1 MNGMNEG
8 NDSTISSA
16 CELCTLVKRKLLPIT
31 FKVYAEKAYDFF
43 SWFCFTLVCAP
54 ARWNVWYEKRT
65 SNDMTIYVKAERLQ
79 AKWQRKEGKGR
90 DHLGSNECALLRMVC
105 LGERALEAG
114 NFHCAQTIAIH
125 YELDNMVFLNY
136 RCCDC
141 ACSRRDAENTYK
153 RETIHNFIEIGWVF
167 FIGLPGSTH
176 TDTQW
181 IKYSPKTAPMRR
193 ANKQNITTP
202 TTTISLWSI
211 CLTYTST
218 VVDEQQN

>member
-1 MNGMNEG
+1 
-8 NDSTISSA
+8 
-16 CELCTLVKRKLLPIT
+16 
-31 FKVYAEKAYDFF
+31 
-43 SWFCFTLVCAP
+43 
-54 ARWNVWYEKRT
+54 
-65 SNDMTIYVKAERLQ
+65 MTIYVKAERLQ

-141 ACSRRDAENTYK
+141 AEMRKTRTNAK
-153 RETIHNFIEIGWVF
+153 RYTILLKLDGFF

-176 TDTQW
+176 TDTQ
-181 IKYSPKTAPMRR
+181 
-193 ANKQNITTP
+193 
-202 TTTISLWSI
+202 
-211 CLTYTST
+211 
-218 VVDEQQN
+218 

>member
-1 MNGMNEG
+1 
-8 NDSTISSA
+8 
-16 CELCTLVKRKLLPIT
+16 
-31 FKVYAEKAYDFF
+31 
-43 SWFCFTLVCAP
+43 
-54 ARWNVWYEKRT
+54 
-65 SNDMTIYVKAERLQ
+65 MTIYVKAERLQ

-167 FIGLPGSTH
+167 FYRIAWQH
-176 TDTQW
+176 TYRHT
-181 IKYSPKTAPMRR
+181 M
-193 ANKQNITTP
+193 NKIQSKN
-202 TTTISLWSI
+202 SA
-211 CLTYTST
+211 YATS
-218 VVDEQQN
+218 